1 MGLEDARPI
10 VNNVGKEKLRDMQSK
25 LHLFECF
32 LYTNICNN
40 KTDKHHTFYVTCYIV
55 LLFLMVSKFPSGLI
69 NESAAILSTA
79 SISFYVEPS
88 MHKIESSWPSHFP
101 CFEYFSIF
109 ELELVIYYLYETCLV
124 QKISNHMICN
134 SIVST

>member
-1 MGLEDARPI
+1 M
-10 VNNVGKEKLRDMQSK
+10 
-25 LHLFECF
+25 F
-32 LYTNICNN
+32 LYTVICNN

-109 ELELVIYYLYETCLV
+109 ELELVIYYLYAQMLRLALFEIFSSVKLL
-124 QKISNHMICN
+124 
-134 SIVST
+134 